1 MTGFFRHPA
10 NREKVTSIVP
20 TARSLP
26 AFVAGPSTAS
36 RGCSLFILR
45 YGDNRRRFKGALPSS
60 RVQNTR
66 QTNTNWTHQKTY
78 LSQKKARHFAG
89 LLSIAQ
95 IQELEHAEIE
105 KVGQLFR
112 NMPKA
117 KGLGCFLDFG
127 FLGIDFLGLAAA
139 RAFLQLRF
147 DHFQR

>member
-1 MTGFFRHPA
+1 MEITDA
-10 NREKVTSIVP
+10 V
-20 TARSLP
+20 
-26 AFVAGPSTAS
+26 S
-36 RGCSLFILR
+36 RAPFAKL
-45 YGDNRRRFKGALPSS
+45 

-95 IQELEHAEIE
+95 IQELEHVEIE
-105 KVGQLFR
+105 KAGQLFR
-112 NMPKA
+112 SMLKA

-147 DHFQR
+147 DHFHDSVSVSFCTTTISRVMRSSAAS